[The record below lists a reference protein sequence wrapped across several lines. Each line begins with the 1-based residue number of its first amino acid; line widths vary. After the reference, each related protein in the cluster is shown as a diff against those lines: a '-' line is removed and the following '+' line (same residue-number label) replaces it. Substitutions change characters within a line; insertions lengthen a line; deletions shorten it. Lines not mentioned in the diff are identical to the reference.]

1 MSSRIGVPSSWPG
14 TIRSHVEGGGQ
25 VVRRGKFG
33 RLVEQFVATVE
44 RMGGIIDPAVVAG
57 ELQTRID
64 MVAGQMRVTPQ
75 TVLRN
80 YISEDWGTET
90 ATAMMN
96 KIRRPDERP
105 GQSEH
110 LALSGGPPA
119 SGSGPVIRYAAANG
133 DQQLFSPALD
143 LHQTGEAVSGLG
155 LAIMD
160 MSPAL
165 ASSAS
170 VPTSSRGRG
179 PLWKLSGISFA
190 PGHGRSARAVKGMVK
205 TRLMCRFCARS
216 KPICSSCR
224 RREQVP
230 S

>member
-1 MSSRIGVPSSWPG
+1 MAWHNEVAI
-14 TIRSHVEGGGQ
+14 VEGGGQ
-25 VVRRGKFG
+25 VARRGKFG
-33 RLVEQFVATVE
+33 LLVEQFAATVE
-44 RMGGIIDPAVVAG
+44 RMGGIIDPSVVAG

-96 KIRRPDERP
+96 KIKRPDERP

-110 LALSGGPPA
+110 LALSVAARLQAALGQ
-119 SGSGPVIRYAAANG
+119 VILYAAANG
-133 DQQLFSPALD
+133 DQQLLSPALD

-160 MSPAL
+160 MPPDARFVTISADIATWTRTAL
-165 ASSAS
+165 ETLRDQLRAGAWTFC
-170 VPTSSRGRG
+170 PCGER
-179 PLWKLSGISFA
+179 
-190 PGHGRSARAVKGMVK
+190 HGQDETDVQVLRAVQAD
-205 TRLMCRFCARS
+205 LLFLPPARTGAFLT
-216 KPICSSCR
+216 
-224 RREQVP
+224 
-230 S
+230 